1 MLSAII
7 RSRMS
12 LTERHFDWNM
22 SKIRGQ
28 DLAGNP
34 TTAAWVRFL
43 RNYGP
48 IPTNDNMYD
57 ESIQRALRRHK
68 IRPITLPAPL
78 RERLVAMFRG
88 TGPVSHIITGTAGD
102 GKTYH
107 CREVWTELGGDVT
120 AWNLGDK
127 IQRLAVD
134 ERTLVIVKDLSELRD
149 DESNDLI
156 VEFARDVA
164 DPATDTFYLFAANHG
179 QLLEKLKSA
188 PATDAVLRV
197 SKVVEDLLV
206 TGASADTG
214 IALELTDLSRSPA
227 AQMAMA
233 IIEEV
238 TGHDGWE
245 GCGECGASSDG
256 TCPIF
261 ENRRRLIGDGPYDPF
276 KHRLTA
282 LIELSERNGSH
293 FPVRQLLAL
302 VANAILGHP
311 DARDGLM
318 SCNDVTGIQAS
329 GHSDRASIY
338 RNIFGEN
345 LKPSK
350 AEKTE
355 LFRKLNAFGIGAET
369 SNRVDNLL
377 VYGADDPAYAAD
389 YAELVLGDPVYG
401 ATPAYTN
408 AQRGYLEGANDGERT
423 SFLGALRAQRQ
434 RLFFTMP
441 AGKAAEYDLWDL
453 TVFRYAGLYLEVAE
467 KIAAKRPVPRAA
479 LNMVVRGLNRVFTGM
494 LVQNQDELVLATS
507 GSYSQSKRSPLL
519 DELIS
524 VPRSGGE
531 EVSIVADKSEGSFGV
546 SVKLVRGSEIPPVF
560 LSLSPTRFEFLGR
573 VAEGALP
580 SSFSLECHE
589 DLLAFKARL
598 LRETE
603 NRRELDGDYEAADG
617 ELVLR
622 FIELSADGRAQ
633 PRRVIV
639 RV

>member
-1 MLSAII
+1 MLTALGSDGTMAEKLGVILSANQ
-7 RSRMS
+7 SS
-12 LTERHFDWNM
+12 
-22 SKIRGQ
+22 
-28 DLAGNP
+28 
-34 TTAAWVRFL
+34 AAWVRFL

-78 RERLVAMFRG
+78 RDELVAIFSG
-88 TGPVSHIITGTAGD
+88 EQPISHIITGTAGD

-107 CREVWTELGGDVT
+107 CREVWTELGGDS
-120 AWNLGDK
+120 ASWNEGDK
-127 IQRLAVD
+127 IQRLTLGG
-134 ERTLVIVKDLSELRD
+134 RTLVIVKDLSELRD
-149 DESNDLI
+149 DESGELLAR
-156 VEFARDVA
+156 FACDVS
-164 DPATDTFYLFAANHG
+164 DPATTTFYLFAANHG
-179 QLLEKLKSA
+179 QLLEKLKAA
-188 PATDAVLRV
+188 PQSEAMRRV
-197 SKVVEDLLV
+197 NKVVEDLLV
-206 TGASADTG
+206 TGVSHDSG
-214 IALELTDLSRSPA
+214 IAVALTDLSRSPA
-227 AQMAMA
+227 AKMATA
-233 IIEEV
+233 IIKEITMHE
-238 TGHDGWE
+238 GWA
-245 GCGECGASSDG
+245 GCASCTHGAAG
-256 TCPIF
+256 NCPIF
-261 ENRRRLIGDGPYDPF
+261 ENRRRLIGAGSEDPF
-276 KHRLTA
+276 QRRLIA

-302 VANAILGHP
+302 IANAILGHP
-311 DARDGLM
+311 DGRDGLM
-318 SCNDVTGIQAS
+318 TCSDVPKILAEGTA
-329 GHSDRASIY
+329 DKASIY

-345 LKPSK
+345 LRPSK

-355 LFRKLNAFGIGAET
+355 LFRKLNVFGIGGET

-377 VYGADDPAYAAD
+377 VYGADDPAHAEDYAA
-389 YAELVLGDPVYG
+389 LVQADPVYG
-401 ATPAYTN
+401 ATPAYSA
-408 AQRGYLEGANDGERT
+408 AQRNYLEGVDEGERGA
-423 SFLGALRAQRQ
+423 FLDALRSQRQ

-441 AGKAAEYDLWDL
+441 EEVAARYDLWDL
-453 TVFRYAGLYLEVAE
+453 TVFRYAGIYLEVAD
-467 KIAAKRPVPRAA
+467 KISDGQPAPRTA
-479 LNMVVRGLNRVFTGM
+479 LGMVVRGLNRVFTGM

-524 VPRSGGE
+524 VPRAGGE
-531 EVSIVADKSEGSFGV
+531 EVALVADPAGGAFGV
-546 SVKLVRGSEIPPVF
+546 SVKLVRGNDIPVVY
-560 LSLSPTRFEFLGR
+560 LALSPTRFEFLGR

-603 NRRELDGDYEAADG
+603 NRRRLDGDDEETEG

-622 FIELSADGRAQ
+622 FIELSSDGRAQ

>member
-1 MLSAII
+1 MSA
-7 RSRMS
+7 
-12 LTERHFDWNM
+12 
-22 SKIRGQ
+22 
-28 DLAGNP
+28 NP

-57 ESIQRALRRHK
+57 ESIQRALHRHK

-78 RERLVAMFRG
+78 RDRLVTMFQSDA
-88 TGPVSHIITGTAGD
+88 PVSHIITGTAGD

-127 IQRLAVD
+127 IQRLVVGD
-134 ERTLVIVKDLSELRD
+134 RTLVIVKDLSELRD

-156 VEFARDVA
+156 IAFARDVA
-164 DPATDTFYLFAANHG
+164 DPDTRTFYLFAANHG

-188 PATDAVLRV
+188 PATPEVLRI

-206 TGASADTG
+206 TSASVDGG

-227 AQMAMA
+227 SEMAMA

-238 TGHDGWE
+238 TGHEGWN
-245 GCGECGASSDG
+245 GCEDCGASGDG

-261 ENRRRLIGDGPYDPF
+261 ENRRRLIGDGPHDPF
-276 KHRLTA
+276 KRRLTA
-282 LIELSERNGSH
+282 LIELSERNGGH

-311 DARDGLM
+311 EARDGLM
-318 SCNDVTGIQAS
+318 SCNDVTNVQSS
-329 GHSDRASIY
+329 GHADRASIY

-377 VYGADDPAYAAD
+377 VYGADDPAYAAS
-389 YAELVLGDPVYG
+389 YAELMLNDPVYG

-408 AQRGYLEGANDGERT
+408 AQRAYLEGADDGDRAG
-423 SFLGALRAQRQ
+423 FLSALRAQRQ

-441 AGKAAEYDLWDL
+441 DAKAADYDLWDL

-467 KIAAKRPVPRAA
+467 KIAAKQAVPRAA
-479 LNMVVRGLNRVFTGM
+479 LNMVVRGLNRIFTGM

-531 EVSIVADKSEGSFGV
+531 EVSIVADKSDGAFGV
-546 SVKLVRGSEIPPVF
+546 AVRLVRGTEIAPVF

-603 NRRELDGDYEAADG
+603 NRRKLDGDEEATDG

-622 FIELSADGRAQ
+622 FIELNADGRAQ
-633 PRRVIV
+633 ARRVIV

>member
-1 MLSAII
+1 M
-7 RSRMS
+7 
-12 LTERHFDWNM
+12 
-22 SKIRGQ
+22 
-28 DLAGNP
+28 
-34 TTAAWVRFL
+34 RFL

-78 RERLVAMFRG
+78 RDRLVTMFQSNA
-88 TGPVSHIITGTAGD
+88 PVSHIITGTAGD

-107 CREVWTELGGDVT
+107 CREVWTGLGGDVT

-127 IQRLAVD
+127 IQRLAVGD
-134 ERTLVIVKDLSELRD
+134 CTLVIVKDLSELRD

-156 VEFARDVA
+156 VDFARDVA
-164 DPATDTFYLFAANHG
+164 DPDAHTFYLFAANHG

-188 PATDAVLRV
+188 PATLEVLRV

-206 TGASADTG
+206 TGASADDG

-227 AQMAMA
+227 AEMAMV

-238 TGHDGWE
+238 TGHEGWN
-245 GCGECGASSDG
+245 GCEDCGASGDG
-256 TCPIF
+256 SCPIF
-261 ENRRRLIGDGPYDPF
+261 ENRRRLIGDGPHDPF

-311 DARDGLM
+311 EARDGLM
-318 SCNDVTGIQAS
+318 SCNDVTNVQSS
-329 GHSDRASIY
+329 GHADLASIY
-338 RNIFGEN
+338 CNIFGEN

-355 LFRKLNAFGIGAET
+355 LFKKLNAFGIGAET

-377 VYGADDPAYAAD
+377 VYGADDPAYAAN
-389 YAELVLGDPVYG
+389 YAELVLNDPVYG
-401 ATPAYTN
+401 ATPAYTR
-408 AQRGYLEGANDGERT
+408 AQRAYLEGADDGDRT
-423 SFLGALRAQRQ
+423 SFLWALRAQRQ

-441 AGKAAEYDLWDL
+441 DAKAADYDLWDL

-467 KIAAKRPVPRAA
+467 KIATKQAVPRAA
-479 LNMVVRGLNRVFTGM
+479 LNMVVRGLNRIFTGM

-531 EVSIVADKSEGSFGV
+531 EVSIVADKSDGAFGV
-546 SVKLVRGSEIPPVF
+546 AVRLVRGTEIAPVF

-573 VAEGALP
+573 VAEGSLP

-603 NRRELDGDYEAADG
+603 NRRKLDDDDEATDS

-622 FIELSADGRAQ
+622 FLELNADGRAQ
-633 PRRVIV
+633 ARRVIV

>member
-1 MLSAII
+1 MSA
-7 RSRMS
+7 
-12 LTERHFDWNM
+12 
-22 SKIRGQ
+22 
-28 DLAGNP
+28 NP

-78 RERLVAMFRG
+78 RDGLVALFQSEA
-88 TGPVSHIITGTAGD
+88 PVSHIITGTAGD

-127 IQRLAVD
+127 IQRLPVG

-156 VEFARDVA
+156 VDFARDVA
-164 DPATDTFYLFAANHG
+164 DPDTKIFYLFAANHG

-188 PATDAVLRV
+188 PATPEVLRV

-206 TGASADTG
+206 TSTSADDG

-227 AQMAMA
+227 AEMAMA
-233 IIEEV
+233 IIEKV
-238 TGHDGWE
+238 TGHEGWK
-245 GCGECGASSDG
+245 GCEDCGAREDG

-261 ENRRRLIGDGPYDPF
+261 ENRRRLIGDGPDDPF

-311 DARDGLM
+311 EARDGLM
-318 SCNDVTGIQAS
+318 SCNDVTNVQTS
-329 GHSDRASIY
+329 GHADRASIY

-389 YAELVLGDPVYG
+389 YAELVLSDPVYG
-401 ATPAYTN
+401 ATPSYTN
-408 AQRGYLEGANDGERT
+408 AQRAYLEGADDGDRA
-423 SFLGALRAQRQ
+423 SFLNVLRAQRQ

-441 AGKAAEYDLWDL
+441 DAKATDYDLWDL

-467 KIAAKRPVPRAA
+467 KTAAKQAVPRPA
-479 LNMVVRGLNRVFTGM
+479 LNMVVRGLNRIFTGM
-494 LVQNQDELVLATS
+494 LIQNHDELVIATS

-519 DELIS
+519 DTTIS

-531 EVSIVADKSEGSFGV
+531 EVSIVADKSNGSFGV
-546 SVKLVRGSEIPPVF
+546 IVKLVRGDEIPPV
-560 LSLSPTRFEFLGR
+560 LLPLSPTRFEFLGR

-598 LRETE
+598 LRQTE
-603 NRRELDGDYEAADG
+603 NRRRFNGDDEVVEG
-617 ELVLR
+617 ELVLS
-622 FIELSADGRAQ
+622 FIELGDDGRAK